1 MNDKLENDKLPVENG
16 DNATP
21 ETPETVH
28 ADEKTLDETPTPDK
42 TEEAEAVE
50 SKIEES
56 VAEEEP
62 QKEEPAVEKEPV
74 AEDEPAT
81 EDEPVTEEEVHESGE
96 IDYDLDME
104 QEEEESDTDDQDEN
118 TEDDDSSGELPP
130 IEELVPRLRA
140 LAQSAE
146 LQRKDV
152 EELKNQ
158 FYRSLRNEIERQ
170 KNKFLEEGGESID
183 FVADESELYAE
194 GKDLLQKIKEKRA
207 EILAK
212 EQAEKEANVIRK
224 LNIIDQ
230 IKVLTENQSQEDFNK
245 IYQEFKALQQ
255 QWNDIKLI
263 PQAKANELWKSYQ
276 IYVEKFYDLVRINN
290 EFREYDFKKNYELKT
305 ELCEAA
311 ERLDEEPD
319 VVSAFHQLQNL
330 HQQWR
335 EIGPVARKDRET
347 IWLRF
352 KEASTLINKKYQ
364 SHFEELKGKE
374 TENLDKKTALCEKLE
389 AIDYEKI
396 ETVNDWRNKV
406 KEVLDIQAEW
416 RKIGYVP
423 RKWNSKIY
431 ERYRT
436 ACDEFFR
443 RKNDYYKSIREDMDE
458 NLKKKLELCQRA
470 EAMKDST
477 DWRKTTQ
484 DMIAIQKEWKQIGLI
499 PRKYVDSTW
508 QRFISACD
516 HFFEQKK
523 LHTSSKFGDELKNLE
538 AKKEV
543 VDKINN
549 IDPALPVEEALPLLK
564 ELMNEWHEIGYV
576 PFKQKD
582 KAYKDF
588 YDATDAQFSRLN
600 IDKADRKLE
609 NFKSNLSD
617 MARSD
622 NARGQILHER
632 DRLMRQYERMKSEL
646 QTYENNI
653 GFLSVSSKKGNSL
666 VDDMNSKVKKLKADM
681 ELIVK
686 KIEAIDKEL

>member
-1 MNDKLENDKLPVENG
+1 
-16 DNATP
+16 
-21 ETPETVH
+21 
-28 ADEKTLDETPTPDK
+28 
-42 TEEAEAVE
+42 
-50 SKIEES
+50 
-56 VAEEEP
+56 
-62 QKEEPAVEKEPV
+62 
-74 AEDEPAT
+74 
-81 EDEPVTEEEVHESGE
+81 
-96 IDYDLDME
+96 
-104 QEEEESDTDDQDEN
+104 
-118 TEDDDSSGELPP
+118 
-130 IEELVPRLRA
+130 
-140 LAQSAE
+140 
-146 LQRKDV
+146 
-152 EELKNQ
+152 
-158 FYRSLRNEIERQ
+158 
-170 KNKFLEEGGESID
+170 
-183 FVADESELYAE
+183 
-194 GKDLLQKIKEKRA
+194 
-207 EILAK
+207 
-212 EQAEKEANVIRK
+212 
-224 LNIIDQ
+224 
-230 IKVLTENQSQEDFNK
+230 
-245 IYQEFKALQQ
+245 
-255 QWNDIKLI
+255 
-263 PQAKANELWKSYQ
+263 
-276 IYVEKFYDLVRINN
+276 
-290 EFREYDFKKNYELKT
+290 
-305 ELCEAA
+305 
-311 ERLDEEPD
+311 
-319 VVSAFHQLQNL
+319 
-330 HQQWR
+330 
-335 EIGPVARKDRET
+335 ET

-458 NLKKKLELCQRA
+458 NLKKKLELCERA

>member
-140 LAQSAE
+140 LAQAAE

-212 EQAEKEANVIRK
+212 EEAEKEANVIRK

>member
-81 EDEPVTEEEVHESGE
+81 EDEPVTKEEVHESGE

-104 QEEEESDTDDQDEN
+104 QEEEESDTHDQDEN

-212 EQAEKEANVIRK
+212 EEAEKEANVIRK